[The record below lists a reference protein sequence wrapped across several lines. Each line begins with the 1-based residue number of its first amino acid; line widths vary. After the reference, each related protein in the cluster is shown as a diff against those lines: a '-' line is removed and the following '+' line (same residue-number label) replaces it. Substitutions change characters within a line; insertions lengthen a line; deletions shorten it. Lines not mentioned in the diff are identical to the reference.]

1 MWWSFLLPNRTA
13 FPCVCIRYT
22 SFVPKRWAWT
32 RVRAVGL
39 DGVFYGFK
47 FKLPAMVAAM
57 PVFLFSDA
65 ASFVSGRY
73 HLVDGGYSAH

>member
-1 MWWSFLLPNRTA
+1 
-13 FPCVCIRYT
+13 
-22 SFVPKRWAWT
+22 
-32 RVRAVGL
+32 
-39 DGVFYGFK
+39 
-47 FKLPAMVAAM
+47 MVAAM